1 MKRRLRPPYTAG
13 MDYALTDEQRAVQK
27 LARDFAQRT
36 VAPLADSLDSEGVFR
51 RDLFN
56 QAAALG
62 LASIPLPSAYG
73 GGGADYL
80 SYLLAIEELA
90 AVSMAVAGPLSVHTL
105 CQFPILAYGSE
116 EQKATI
122 LPKLAS
128 GEWLAAFGLTEPN
141 AGSDTAALQ
150 TSARKID
157 GGYVLNGTKLF
168 ITNGGEADVT
178 VVMARTSPDG
188 GRGITAFLVPGDTPG
203 FRAGKQERTL
213 GNRGTSTRELI
224 FTECVVPES
233 ARLGAEG
240 QGQKVALSAL
250 ARGRVSVAAGAL
262 GVSRAAI
269 DHAVRHLQTRQQFG
283 QFLADFQGLQFMV
296 ADMATQTEAARAL
309 VYSVA
314 RMIDAGGSPITGAAM
329 AKLFATDTAMKVAT
343 DAVQL
348 LGGYGYT
355 EEYPVARLFRDAKG
369 AQIYEGTNQI
379 QRVLIARDVLGR
391 R

>member
-1 MKRRLRPPYTAG
+1 MN
-13 MDYALTDEQRAVQK
+13 YALTDEQRAVQK

-36 VAPLADSLDSEGVFR
+36 VAPLADSLDAEGVFR
-51 RDLFN
+51 RDLFA
-56 QAAALG
+56 QAAAIG

-90 AVSMAVAGPLSVHTL
+90 SVSMAVAGPVSVHTL

-116 EQKATI
+116 AQKSAI
-122 LPKLAS
+122 LPRLAT
-128 GEWLAAFGLTEPN
+128 GEWLAAFALTEPN
-141 AGSDTAALQ
+141 AGSDTAALE
-150 TSARKID
+150 TGARKVD

-168 ITNGGEADVT
+168 ITNGGEAEIT
-178 VVMARTSPDG
+178 IVMARTSPEG
-188 GRGITAFLVPGDTPG
+188 GKGITAFLVPKDAPG
-203 FRAGKQERTL
+203 FSAGKREPTL
-213 GNRGTSTRELI
+213 GNRGTATRELI
-224 FTECVVPES
+224 FEACFVPDD

-250 ARGRVSVAAGAL
+250 AKGRVSVAAGAV
-262 GVSRAAI
+262 GVARAAI
-269 DHAVRHLQTRQQFG
+269 AHAVGHLQTRKQFG
-283 QFLADFQGLQFMV
+283 QALAEFQGLQFMV

-309 VYSVA
+309 VYSVG
-314 RMIDAGGSPITGAAM
+314 RMIDAGDGSITGAAM

-391 R
+391 RR

>member
-1 MKRRLRPPYTAG
+1 
-13 MDYALTDEQRAVQK
+13 MDYALTDEQRAIQK
-27 LARDFAQRT
+27 LARDFAQKT
-36 VAPLADSLDSEGVFR
+36 VAPLAEMLDSEGVFR
-51 RDLFN
+51 RDLFA

-62 LASIPLPSAYG
+62 LASVPLPSEYG

-80 SYLLAIEELA
+80 SYLLVIEELA
-90 AVSMAVAGPLSVHTL
+90 TASMAVAGPLSVHTL
-105 CQFPILAYGSE
+105 CQFPILAYGSD
-116 EQKATI
+116 EQKREI
-122 LPKLAS
+122 LPRLAT

-141 AGSDTAALQ
+141 AGSDTAALE
-150 TSARKID
+150 TSARKVD

-168 ITNGGEADVT
+168 ITNGGEAEIT
-178 VVMARTSPDG
+178 IVMARTAPEG
-188 GRGITAFLVPGDTPG
+188 GKGITAFLVPKETSG
-203 FRAGKQERTL
+203 FRAGKKERTL

-224 FTECVVPES
+224 FEECFVPDT

-250 ARGRVSVAAGAL
+250 AKGRVSVAAGAI
-262 GVSRAAI
+262 GVARAATE
-269 DHAVRHLQTRQQFG
+269 HAVKHLQTRKQFG
-283 QFLADFQGLQFMV
+283 QALAEFQGLQFMV

-309 VYSVA
+309 VYQVA
-314 RMIDAGGSPITGAAM
+314 RMIDADQGSITGASM
-329 AKLFATDTAMKVAT
+329 AKLFATDMAMKVTT

>member
-1 MKRRLRPPYTAG
+1 
-13 MDYALTDEQRAVQK
+13 MDYALTDEQRAIQK

-36 VAPLADSLDSEGVFR
+36 VAPLADSLDSAGVFR
-51 RDLFN
+51 RDLFK
-56 QAAALG
+56 QAADVG
-62 LASIPLPSAYG
+62 LASVPLPSEYG

-90 AVSMAVAGPLSVHTL
+90 AVSTAVAGPLSVHTL
-105 CQFPILAYGSE
+105 CQFPILTYGSE
-116 EQKATI
+116 EQKQTV

-141 AGSDTAALQ
+141 AGSDTAALE
-150 TSARKID
+150 TTARKVA

-168 ITNGGEADVT
+168 ITNGGEAEIT
-178 VVMARTSPDG
+178 IVMARTSPEG
-188 GRGITAFLVPGDTPG
+188 GKGITAFLVAKDTAG
-203 FRAGKQERTL
+203 FRAGKKEHTL

-224 FTECVVPES
+224 FEDCVVPDS
-233 ARLGAEG
+233 ARLGGEG

-250 ARGRVSVAAGAL
+250 AKGRVSVAASAL
-262 GVSRAAI
+262 GLSRAAI
-269 DHAVRHLQTRQQFG
+269 EHAVRHLQARKQFG
-283 QFLADFQGLQFMV
+283 QALAEFQGLQFMI

-309 VYSVA
+309 VYSVG
-314 RMIDAGGSPITGAAM
+314 RMIDAGGSSITGAAM
-329 AKLFATDTAMKVAT
+329 AKLFATDTAMRVAT

-348 LGGYGYT
+348 FGGYGYT

-391 R
+391 RG